1 MNTAPRPTPLR
12 AQHQRSGARLVDFA
26 GWELPVQFTGI
37 QAEHRLVR
45 EQVGLF
51 DVSHMGRLSLR
62 GAGTEAFLDSLLPYD
77 VQRLSPGRMAYTV
90 MCNDSGGAIDDLA
103 VYCLAPQDYLL
114 VINASRATHDL
125 SWIRDHATRTD
136 AGDVTIVDRTPGEA
150 MIAVQGPEAEAL
162 VAATIG
168 PESKELGFFRCL
180 TMTTEQGEWLVSRS
194 GYTGEDGFEII
205 CPAAAAR
212 DLWQQLQRGGAR
224 PAGLAARDTLR
235 LEAGL
240 CLYGNELSEQ
250 ITPLEAGLEWTLAL
264 DKETDFPGREA
275 LRLQRQK
282 GVRRRLLGLRL
293 LTRGI
298 PRAQQSVVD
307 GARPV
312 GEITS
317 GTHSPVLKQ
326 GIAMAYVD
334 EAHADCGHRLQVV
347 GRGGGL
353 EAEVVELPFVPS
365 RVKRRRKKG
374 TTQKREARLDH

>member
-1 MNTAPRPTPLR
+1 LNTAPRPTPLR

-205 CPAAAAR
+205 CPAPAAR
-212 DLWQQLQRGGAR
+212 DLWQQLQRGGGR

-365 RVKRRRKKG
+365 RVKRRRKKEQ
-374 TTQKREARLDH
+374 QKKGSAT

>member
-365 RVKRRRKKG
+365 RVKRRRKKEQ
-374 TTQKREARLDH
+374 QKKRSAT

>member
-1 MNTAPRPTPLR
+1 
-12 AQHQRSGARLVDFA
+12 
-26 GWELPVQFTGI
+26 
-37 QAEHRLVR
+37 
-45 EQVGLF
+45 
-51 DVSHMGRLSLR
+51 
-62 GAGTEAFLDSLLPYD
+62 
-77 VQRLSPGRMAYTV
+77 MAYTV

-205 CPAAAAR
+205 CPAPAAR
-212 DLWQQLQRGGAR
+212 DLWQQLQRGGGR

-365 RVKRRRKKG
+365 RVKRRRKKEQ
-374 TTQKREARLDH
+374 QKKGSAT

>member
-1 MNTAPRPTPLR
+1 LNTAPRPTPLR

-205 CPAAAAR
+205 CPAPAAR
-212 DLWQQLQRGGAR
+212 DLWQQLQRGGGR

-365 RVKRRRKKG
+365 RVKRRRKKEQ
-374 TTQKREARLDH
+374 QKKRSAT

>member
-1 MNTAPRPTPLR
+1 LNTAPRPTPLR

-374 TTQKREARLDH
+374 TTQKKGSAT

>member
-205 CPAAAAR
+205 CPAPAAR
-212 DLWQQLQRGGAR
+212 DLWQQLQRGGGR

-365 RVKRRRKKG
+365 RVKRRRKKEQ
-374 TTQKREARLDH
+374 QKKGSAT

>member
-205 CPAAAAR
+205 CPAPAAR
-212 DLWQQLQRGGAR
+212 DLWQQLQRGGGR

-365 RVKRRRKKG
+365 RVKRRRKKEQ
-374 TTQKREARLDH
+374 QKKRSAT